1 MDGRERASEF
11 AGAPPMQ
18 YTPLLFQVQVEERR
32 CQESAGTSMLLQ
44 LALNLGCT
52 VAPAGAETSKRLF
65 LEGRVFTS
73 AAAKLTYNLLPMLLP
88 SLISQDTATLSP
100 GSSALWLRNNVSERQ
115 SVHGGTYSN

>member
-1 MDGRERASEF
+1 
-11 AGAPPMQ
+11 MQ

-32 CQESAGTSMLLQ
+32 SQESAGTSMLLQ
-44 LALNLGCT
+44 LALNFGCT
-52 VAPAGAETSKRLF
+52 NVPSVADAGPKRLLF
-65 LEGRVFTS
+65 TGRDLTS
-73 AAAKLTYNLLPMLLP
+73 EATKLTYNLLPMLLP